1 MFTEDSIF
9 NESFVKRKLIYFFI
23 TKLSDRGNEN
33 VVLNIIELCLDFEL
47 GILDSPNFA
56 PINKRIREN

>member
-23 TKLSDRGNEN
+23 TKLSDRGDKN
-33 VVLNIIELCLDFEL
+33 VVLNIIEFCLVFEL

-56 PINKRIREN
+56 QNNKRI

>member
-23 TKLSDRGNEN
+23 TKLSDRGDKN
-33 VVLNIIELCLDFEL
+33 VVLNIIEFCLAFEL

-56 PINKRIREN
+56 PNNKRI